1 MEQTRR
7 YSYSGPRHDGEGR
20 TMLERKSIDVP
31 TLQKHRLMRSSEAWH
46 IVNTTD
52 PLGDSDDEV
61 MDDHVRQDYSG
72 YFLLP

>member
-1 MEQTRR
+1 
-7 YSYSGPRHDGEGR
+7 
-20 TMLERKSIDVP
+20 MLERKSVDVP
-31 TLQKHRLMRSSEAWH
+31 TLQKHRLIRSSEAWH

-61 MDDHVRQDYSG
+61 MDDHVRKDYSG